1 MSQLSL
7 ISDLRRVSA
16 ELGRDRLLVQGG
28 GGNTS
33 LKCGKR
39 LHVKAS
45 GHWLCDA
52 ETLDMFVEL
61 DLTKA
66 RKLASNGEEDLSQA
80 VRGKSELRPSIETA
94 MHALMPHP
102 CVIHTHPI
110 SLIARSLL
118 GEDAGLPV
126 IEYCQPGA
134 PLAAAMAGRIAT
146 GAPDTVLL
154 ANHGLVVGAETPEE
168 AARRTR
174 ELAAGHELP
183 VWIRPAGVAPLPKL
197 SGFVPLAHPLANGV
211 ACTPDS
217 WRVLGEAALVPDQVV
232 YLGGPACIADSVE
245 ALPDALRAYA
255 RRTGTRPGL
264 LLVKN
269 TGAWISETA
278 SRGALAMA
286 QMLVDLAARIPEG
299 AEISTLGEEDEAAL
313 RNWDAEAHRQAVD
326 RARTPEKKEAAA

>member
-7 ISDLRRVSA
+7 LADLRRVSA
-16 ELGRDRLLVQGG
+16 EIGRDRLLVQGG
-28 GGNTS
+28 GGNSS

-52 ETLDMFVEL
+52 ENLDMFVEL

-66 RKLASNGEEDLSQA
+66 RKLASNGTEDLSSA

-94 MHALMPHP
+94 MHALMPQP
-102 CVIHTHPI
+102 CVIHTHPV

-126 IEYCQPGA
+126 IDYCQPGA

-146 GAPDTVLL
+146 GAPDAVLL
-154 ANHGLVVGAETPEE
+154 ANHGLVVGAETPEQ
-168 AARRTR
+168 AARLTR
-174 ELAAGHELP
+174 DLASEHDLP
-183 VWIRPAGVAPLPKL
+183 VQIQPAGVAPLPKL

-217 WRVLGEAALVPDQVV
+217 WRILGAAALVPDQVV
-232 YLGGPACIADSVE
+232 YLGGPACIAENVE
-245 ALPDALRAYA
+245 ALPNALRAYA
-255 RRTGTRPGL
+255 RRTSTRPGL

-278 SRGALAMA
+278 SPGALAMA

-299 AEISTLGEEDEAAL
+299 SEISTLTEEDEMVL
-313 RNWDAEAHRQAVD
+313 RGWDAEAHRQAVD
-326 RARTPEKKEAAA
+326 SARSADKKEAAA

>member
-28 GGNTS
+28 GGNAS

-52 ETLDMFVEL
+52 ETIDMFVEL

-66 RKLASNGEEDLSQA
+66 RKLASNGEENLSKA
-80 VRGKSELRPSIETA
+80 VRGESELRPSIETA
-94 MHALMPHP
+94 MHALMPQP
-102 CVIHTHPI
+102 CVIHTHPV

-146 GAPDTVLL
+146 GAPDVVLL
-154 ANHGLVVGAETPEE
+154 ANHGLVVGAETPDE
-168 AARRTR
+168 AARMTR
-174 ELAAGHELP
+174 ELAFEHELP
-183 VWIRPAGVAPLPKL
+183 VHIRPAGVAPLPKL
-197 SGFVPLAHPLANGV
+197 SGFVPLAHPLANAV
-211 ACTPDS
+211 ACSPDS
-217 WRVLGEAALVPDQVV
+217 WRVLGEGALVPDQVV

-245 ALPDALRAYA
+245 SMPEALRAYA
-255 RRTGTRPGL
+255 RRTGMRPAL
-264 LLVKN
+264 LIVQH
-269 TGAWISETA
+269 TGTWISETA

-286 QMLVDLAARIPEG
+286 QMMMDLAARIPEG
-299 AEISTLGEEDEAAL
+299 AAISTLSEEDEMAL
-313 RNWDAEAHRQAVD
+313 RGWDAEAHRQAVD
-326 RARTPEKKEAAA
+326 QARTASKKEAAA